1 MGLILSGT
9 FQLRSRLSAK
19 ALRLYA
25 EQGILEPVHVDPTN
39 RYRYYSEEQLLD
51 ARLINMLRAIEMP
64 LASIRTV
71 LSAEGA
77 ERAQLID
84 AYWKRREAQLWGQ
97 HNLAAYVISVVS
109 ANKETTMT
117 VETRAV
123 PETTYLTE
131 IKRVSPPDI
140 PPFIRSSADRLAE
153 LAGRFG
159 GWAGP
164 LTTII
169 ETPVNDDTDGDVRNA
184 VPVRA
189 GVTDADVAPP
199 TEVLVEGAGQE
210 AYTRITKSQVQY
222 PQILQAY
229 DEVYAWLTEHKL
241 TPRLAPREIYFAD
254 FMAAGPDDDV
264 CDIAVPYN
272 TEQHNT

>member
-9 FQLRSRLSAK
+9 FQVRSRLSAK

-25 EQGILEPVHVDPTN
+25 EQGILEPVHVDPAN
-39 RYRYYSEEQLLD
+39 RYRYYSEDQLLD
-51 ARLINMLRAIEMP
+51 ARLINMLRALEMP
-64 LASIRTV
+64 LANIRTV
-71 LSAEGA
+71 LAEEGT
-77 ERAQLID
+77 ERADLID
-84 AYWKRREAQLWGQ
+84 TYWKRRKDQLWGQ

-109 ANKETTMT
+109 TNKETTMT
-117 VETRAV
+117 VKTRIV

-131 IKRVSPPDI
+131 MTRVSPPEI
-140 PPFIRSSADRLAE
+140 PGFIQSSGDRLAE
-153 LAGRFG
+153 QAGLFG

-164 LTTII
+164 LTTIY
-169 ETPVNDDTDGDVRNA
+169 ETPVNDDTDGEVRNA

-189 GVTDADVAPP
+189 GVTGTDVQPP
-199 TEVLVEGAGQE
+199 TEVLIEAAGEE

-254 FMAAGPDDDV
+254 VMAAEPDDEV
-264 CDIAVPYN
+264 CDIAVPY
-272 TEQHNT
+272 TS

>member
-1 MGLILSGT
+1 
-9 FQLRSRLSAK
+9 
-19 ALRLYA
+19 
-25 EQGILEPVHVDPTN
+25 VHVDPAN
-39 RYRYYSEEQLLD
+39 RYRYYSEDQLLD
-51 ARLINMLRAIEMP
+51 ARLITMLRALDMP
-64 LASIRTV
+64 LAVIRTV
-71 LSAEGA
+71 LRADNV
-77 ERAQLID
+77 ERAEVID
-84 AYWKRREAQLWGQ
+84 AYWKRREAQQWGQ

-109 ANKETTMT
+109 TNKETTMT
-117 VETRAV
+117 VQTRNV

-131 IKRVSPPDI
+131 VKRVSPPEI
-140 PPFIRSSADRLAE
+140 PPFIQTSADRLAE
-153 LAGRFG
+153 QAGRFG

-189 GVTDADVAPP
+189 GVTPADVEPP
-199 TEVLVEGAGQE
+199 TEVLGEAGGEE

-229 DEVYAWLTEHKL
+229 DEVYAWLTERKL
-241 TPRLAPREIYFAD
+241 TPRLAPREIYFTD
-254 FMAAGPDDDV
+254 FMAAGPDDEV

-272 TEQHNT
+272 N

>member
-9 FQLRSRLSAK
+9 FQVRSRLSAK

-25 EQGILEPVHVDPTN
+25 EQGILEPVHVDPAN

-64 LASIRTV
+64 LASIRAV

-84 AYWKRREAQLWGQ
+84 EYWKRREAQHWGQ

-117 VETRAV
+117 VQTRTV
-123 PETTYLTE
+123 TETTYLTE
-131 IKRVSPPDI
+131 VKRVSPPEI
-140 PPFIRSSADRLAE
+140 PAFIQGSGDRLAE
-153 LAGRFG
+153 QAGRFG

-164 LTTII
+164 LTTIF

-189 GVTDADVAPP
+189 GVTAADVEPP
-199 TEVLVEGAGQE
+199 TEVLVEPAGNE
-210 AYTRITKSQVQY
+210 AYRASPRRKSNTRRSCRPTTRSTRGSPNTNSHRAWRPAKSTSPTSWPPDPTTKSATS
-222 PQILQAY
+222 PSH
-229 DEVYAWLTEHKL
+229 T
-241 TPRLAPREIYFAD
+241 T
-254 FMAAGPDDDV
+254 
-264 CDIAVPYN
+264 
-272 TEQHNT
+272 

>member
-9 FQLRSRLSAK
+9 FQVRSRLSAK

-25 EQGILEPVHVDPTN
+25 EQGILEPVHVDPAN
-39 RYRYYSEEQLLD
+39 RYRYYSEDQLLD

-64 LASIRTV
+64 LASIRAV
-71 LSAEGA
+71 LETAGA

-117 VETRAV
+117 VQTRTV

-131 IKRVSPPDI
+131 VKRVSPPEI
-140 PPFIRSSADRLAE
+140 PGFIQGSGDRLAE
-153 LAGRFG
+153 QAGRFG

-164 LTTII
+164 LTTIF
-169 ETPVNDDTDGDVRNA
+169 ETPVNDDTDGDIRNG

-189 GVTDADVAPP
+189 GVTAADVQSP
-199 TEVLVEGAGQE
+199 TEVLVEAGGEE

-254 FMAAGPDDDV
+254 FMAAESDDEV

-272 TEQHNT
+272 T

>member
-9 FQLRSRLSAK
+9 FQVRSRLSAK

-25 EQGILEPVHVDPTN
+25 EQGILEPVHVDPAN

-64 LASIRTV
+64 LANIRAV
-71 LSAEGA
+71 LTAEGA

-117 VETRAV
+117 VQTRAV

-131 IKRVSPPDI
+131 IKRVSPPEI
-140 PPFIRSSADRLAE
+140 PPFIRSSTDRLAE
-153 LAGRFG
+153 QAGRFG

-189 GVTDADVAPP
+189 GVTARDVAPP
-199 TEVLVEGAGQE
+199 TEVLVEAAGQE
-210 AYTRITKSQVQY
+210 AYTRITRSQVQY

-272 TEQHNT
+272 TAQPNT